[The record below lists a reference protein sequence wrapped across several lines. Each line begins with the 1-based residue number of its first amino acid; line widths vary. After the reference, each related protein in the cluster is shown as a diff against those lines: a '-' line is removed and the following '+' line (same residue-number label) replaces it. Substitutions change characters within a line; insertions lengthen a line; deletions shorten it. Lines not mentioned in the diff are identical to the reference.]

1 MNLLS
6 LEQAQKS
13 YGEKVLLKQANF
25 YLNEGEKVGIIGIN
39 GTGKTTLLRILAGIE
54 VPDEGSRTVA
64 NHVVL
69 RFLEQNPQMPADMSV
84 LEYVLQGE
92 KEEDRWILEPDA
104 KTLLM
109 TFELND
115 FNQPCGQLSGGQ
127 KKRAAL
133 AKTLLRPA
141 DILILDEPTNH
152 LDTKMADWL
161 EDYLRRYRGAMIM
174 VTHDRYFLDQVTNH
188 ITELDHASLYSYET
202 NYSGYLQKKAEREQN
217 EDSAAAKRKNLL
229 RTELEWLNRGA
240 RARSTKQKAHIQRIE
255 NLQEQRGPVRDR
267 TVQLDSVASR
277 LGKTTI
283 ELEHISKGFGDKH
296 LINDFSYIVLR
307 DDRIGFIGPNGCGKS
322 TLMKMIMGILQ
333 PDEGNITIGDT
344 VKIGYFAQENEDM
357 TGDIRV
363 IDYIRNVAEYI
374 QTTKGQASA
383 SQMLDRFLFPPEL
396 QYTPLDK
403 LSGGEQRRLYLLKVL
418 MEAPNVLI
426 LDEPTNDLDIQ
437 TLTILEDYLDTFAGI
452 VITVSHDRY
461 FLDRIVN
468 RIFAF
473 EEGGHLKQYEGGY
486 TDYLEK
492 VKPIAKQEKSKPEKK
507 ENNGKKFQKEHQ
519 KKLKFTYKEQ
529 KEFETIDDDI
539 AKLEEKIEQ
548 LDEEI
553 MENATNSGKLAELT
567 QQKEET
573 EEALNEKM
581 DRWVYLNDLAEQ
593 IANQ

>member
-1 MNLLS
+1 MNILNIEHIS
-6 LEQAQKS
+6 KI
-13 YGEKVLLKQANF
+13 YGEKVIFDDVSL
-25 YLNEGEKVGIIGIN
+25 GIHSGDKIGVIGVN
-39 GTGKTTLLRILAGIE
+39 GTGKTTLLKIIAKINEPDKGQIICGNGIR
-54 VPDEGSRTVA
+54 VSYLP
-64 NHVVL
+64 
-69 RFLEQNPQMPADMSV
+69 QNPEFPKKQSI
-84 LEYVLQGE
+84 LEYVMDGKEHQGWKTE
-92 KEEDRWILEPDA
+92 SEA
-104 KTLLM
+104 KTILTKLGIY
-109 TFELND
+109 D
-115 FNQPCGQLSGGQ
+115 FDEGCDHLSGGQ
-127 KKRAAL
+127 KKRVAL
-133 AKTLLRPA
+133 ARTLVDPTEV
-141 DILILDEPTNH
+141 LILDEPTNH
-152 LDTKMADWL
+152 LDNDMVLWL
-161 EDYLRRYRGAMIM
+161 EEFLNSFRGVLIM
-174 VTHDRYFLDQVTNH
+174 VTHDRYFLDRVTNK
-188 ITELDHASLYSYET
+188 IVEIDKGKLYEYDT
-202 NYSGYLQKKAEREQN
+202 NYSGFVELKVQREEMELATER
-217 EDSAAAKRKNLL
+217 KRQSLL
-229 RTELEWLNRGA
+229 RVEMEWMKQGIKARGTRQ
-240 RARSTKQKAHIQRIE
+240 RARTERFEELKNAK
-255 NLQEQRGPVRDR
+255 GPSMQQNVEM
-267 TVQLDSVASR
+267 DSISSR

-296 LINDFSYIVLR
+296 LINDFSYIFLR

-322 TLMKMIMGILQ
+322 TLMKMIMGILK

-363 IDYIRNVAEYI
+363 IDYIKNVAEYI

-492 VKPIAKQEKSKPEKK
+492 VKPAAKPEKSKPAKK

-539 AKLEEKIEQ
+539 AKLEEKLEQ

-567 QQKEET
+567 EQKESAQAE
-573 EEALNEKM
+573 LDEKM

>member
-1 MNLLS
+1 MTGLDYRTKWLW
-6 LEQAQKS
+6 KI
-13 YGEKVLLKQANF
+13 NF
-25 YLNEGEKVGIIGIN
+25 
-39 GTGKTTLLRILAGIE
+39 
-54 VPDEGSRTVA
+54 DE
-64 NHVVL
+64 
-69 RFLEQNPQMPADMSV
+69 D
-84 LEYVLQGE
+84 
-92 KEEDRWILEPDA
+92 
-104 KTLLM
+104 
-109 TFELND
+109 
-115 FNQPCGQLSGGQ
+115 
-127 KKRAAL
+127 
-133 AKTLLRPA
+133 
-141 DILILDEPTNH
+141 
-152 LDTKMADWL
+152 
-161 EDYLRRYRGAMIM
+161 
-174 VTHDRYFLDQVTNH
+174 
-188 ITELDHASLYSYET
+188 DH
-202 NYSGYLQKKAEREQN
+202 
-217 EDSAAAKRKNLL
+217 
-229 RTELEWLNRGA
+229 
-240 RARSTKQKAHIQRIE
+240 
-255 NLQEQRGPVRDR
+255 
-267 TVQLDSVASR
+267 
-277 LGKTTI
+277 
-283 ELEHISKGFGDKH
+283 
-296 LINDFSYIVLR
+296 
-307 DDRIGFIGPNGCGKS
+307 
-322 TLMKMIMGILQ
+322 GILK

-473 EEGGHLKQYEGGY
+473 EEGGQFKTVRRRLYGLSGESKANRE
-486 TDYLEK
+486 T
-492 VKPIAKQEKSKPEKK
+492 EKSKPEKK
-507 ENNGKKFQKEHQ
+507 ENNGKKISQKEHQ

-553 MENATNSGKLAELT
+553 MEKCNKF
-567 QQKEET
+567 
-573 EEALNEKM
+573 
-581 DRWVYLNDLAEQ
+581 W
-593 IANQ
+593 

>member
-1 MNLLS
+1 MNILNIEHIS
-6 LEQAQKS
+6 KI
-13 YGEKVLLKQANF
+13 YGEKVIFDDVSL
-25 YLNEGEKVGIIGIN
+25 GIHSGDKIGVIGVN
-39 GTGKTTLLRILAGIE
+39 GTGKTTLLKIIAKINEPDKGQIICGNGIR
-54 VPDEGSRTVA
+54 VSYLP
-64 NHVVL
+64 
-69 RFLEQNPQMPADMSV
+69 QNPEFPKKQSI
-84 LEYVLQGE
+84 LEYVMDG
-92 KEEDRWILEPDA
+92 KEHQDWKTESEA
-104 KTLLM
+104 KTILTKLGIY
-109 TFELND
+109 D
-115 FNQPCGQLSGGQ
+115 FDEGCDHLSGGQ
-127 KKRAAL
+127 KKRVAL
-133 AKTLLRPA
+133 ARTLVDPTEV
-141 DILILDEPTNH
+141 LILDEPTNH
-152 LDTKMADWL
+152 LDNDMVLWL
-161 EDYLRRYRGAMIM
+161 EEFLNSFRGVLIM
-174 VTHDRYFLDQVTNH
+174 VTHDRYFLDRVTNK
-188 ITELDHASLYSYET
+188 IVEIDKGKLYEYDT
-202 NYSGYLQKKAEREQN
+202 NYSGFVELKVQREEMELATER
-217 EDSAAAKRKNLL
+217 KRQSLL
-229 RTELEWLNRGA
+229 RVEMEWMKQGIKARGTRQ
-240 RARSTKQKAHIQRIE
+240 RARTERFEELKNAK
-255 NLQEQRGPVRDR
+255 GPSMQQNVEM
-267 TVQLDSVASR
+267 DSISSR

-296 LINDFSYIVLR
+296 LINDFSYIFLR

-322 TLMKMIMGILQ
+322 TLMKMIMGILK

-363 IDYIRNVAEYI
+363 IDYIKNVAEYI

-492 VKPIAKQEKSKPEKK
+492 VKPAAKPEKSKPSKK

-539 AKLEEKIEQ
+539 AKLEEKLEQ

-567 QQKEET
+567 EQKESAQAE
-573 EEALNEKM
+573 LDEKM

>member
-1 MNLLS
+1 MNILNIEHIS
-6 LEQAQKS
+6 KI
-13 YGEKVLLKQANF
+13 YGEKVIFDDVSL
-25 YLNEGEKVGIIGIN
+25 GIHSGDKIGVIGVN
-39 GTGKTTLLRILAGIE
+39 GTGKTTLLKIIAKINEPDKGQIICGNGIR
-54 VPDEGSRTVA
+54 VSYLP
-64 NHVVL
+64 
-69 RFLEQNPQMPADMSV
+69 QNPEFPKKQSI
-84 LEYVLQGE
+84 LEYVMDG
-92 KEEDRWILEPDA
+92 KEHQDWKTESEA
-104 KTLLM
+104 KTILTKLGIY
-109 TFELND
+109 D
-115 FNQPCGQLSGGQ
+115 FDEGCDHLSGGQ
-127 KKRAAL
+127 KKRVAL
-133 AKTLLRPA
+133 ARTLVDPTEV
-141 DILILDEPTNH
+141 LILDEPTNH
-152 LDTKMADWL
+152 LDNDMVLWL
-161 EDYLRRYRGAMIM
+161 EEFLNSFRGVLIM
-174 VTHDRYFLDQVTNH
+174 VTHDRYFLDRVTNK
-188 ITELDHASLYSYET
+188 IVEIDKGKLYEYDT
-202 NYSGYLQKKAEREQN
+202 NYSGFVELKVQREEMELATER
-217 EDSAAAKRKNLL
+217 KRQSLL
-229 RTELEWLNRGA
+229 RVEMEWMKQGIKARGTRQ
-240 RARSTKQKAHIQRIE
+240 RARTERFEELKNAK
-255 NLQEQRGPVRDR
+255 GPSMQQNVEM
-267 TVQLDSVASR
+267 DSISSR

-296 LINDFSYIVLR
+296 LINDFSYIFLR

-322 TLMKMIMGILQ
+322 TLMKMIMGILK

-357 TGDIRV
+357 TGNIRV
-363 IDYIRNVAEYI
+363 IDYIKNVAEYI

-492 VKPIAKQEKSKPEKK
+492 VKPAAKPEKSKPAKK

-539 AKLEEKIEQ
+539 AKLEEKLEQ

-567 QQKEET
+567 EQKESAQAE
-573 EEALNEKM
+573 LDEKM